1 MSADGFLDRESTK
14 EILAAP
20 ESRGWPFYGFLKVVI
35 QRQQV
40 AAATP
45 SVANQSTDPIETFKR
60 LNAEQQRSFLTALLK
75 QLSGGKRYVF
85 HNRPKPYWWP
95 DSVDHSGVNVLKEPE
110 REELYKHLVDL
121 LSSESV
127 PEVTFEKFQ
136 KAVDQLRQT
145 PPPPHGRPPP
155 PYTQQYG
162 MPPPPL
168 AVDPAASP
176 WSTSASTFSQQ
187 YTMPPPPPV
196 GNPAAAPWSTSAATY
211 SQQYGMP
218 PPPPACNPAAAP
230 WSTSAATYS
239 QQYGMPQP
247 PPAGN
252 PAAAPRSTSDA
263 TYSQQYGMPP
273 PPPAGNPAAPPRST
287 SDATFSQQYTMP
299 PPLPACNP
307 AAAPWSTSA
316 ATYSQQ
322 YGMPPPPPAGNPAA
336 APRSTSDAT
345 FSQQYGMPP
354 PPPAGNPAASPQS
367 TSVATLPQQYTMPP
381 PPPAGNPA
389 AAPRST
395 SAATLP
401 QQYTMPPPPP
411 AGNPAAAPSKVASL
425 PSKRAASNDTVKTK
439 APGRRQSQMYGFAHQ
454 TGPML
459 NYAALNPPSIDDP
472 CMTCGRRSGTAL
484 MLVCDRCNKC
494 YHTFCLSM
502 LPYPPPGD
510 WICSRCVEAK
520 RNPVTSSPTD
530 KPKYNQDSAQLAP
543 VPEDAELEDDL
554 PLAQLAPPF
563 RSKSTPVSANGT
575 RPPYVSPDDESP
587 ADEPDVEAEWMRV
600 MQPNVWRDTYTSTG
614 SKKYGPEDVI
624 VHYKPNPR
632 VEIVLTRDKLQNSM
646 APLACVADEVI
657 DLFTGLLQANADE
670 GLTGQDVLVV
680 PVFIPPPKGDTAEKP
695 CGHWV
700 CAVIDVQGKSITA
713 DRSEITA
720 NLLRWIDDATT
731 RFGNRINQAEWT
743 QHTPPN
749 VVQQGNDKDCGIFTM
764 LFAYLVGR
772 RIAVPGRGASI
783 DVTTLRKYFL
793 YMLVTKVV
801 DLPPLRSKLH

>member
-1 MSADGFLDRESTK
+1 MRKLSSLSGSARLSPASITGGIIGIVIIIVATALVTSKVLARPNADGASGSAVMQRQPAATDVQTTTDGVMNNEDGVRADMEPPDREREELSEQISK
-14 EILAAP
+14 LE
-20 ESRGWPFYGFLKVVI
+20 
-35 QRQQV
+35 
-40 AAATP
+40 
-45 SVANQSTDPIETFKR
+45 DPIETFKR
-60 LNAEQQRSFLTALLK
+60 LNAEQQRSLLTALLK

-155 PYTQQYG
+155 PYSQQYG

-411 AGNPAAAPSKVASL
+411 AGNPAAAPSK
-425 PSKRAASNDTVKTK
+425 
-439 APGRRQSQMYGFAHQ
+439 
-454 TGPML
+454 
-459 NYAALNPPSIDDP
+459 
-472 CMTCGRRSGTAL
+472 
-484 MLVCDRCNKC
+484 
-494 YHTFCLSM
+494 
-502 LPYPPPGD
+502 
-510 WICSRCVEAK
+510 
-520 RNPVTSSPTD
+520 
-530 KPKYNQDSAQLAP
+530 
-543 VPEDAELEDDL
+543 
-554 PLAQLAPPF
+554 
-563 RSKSTPVSANGT
+563 STPVSANGT

-632 VEIVLTRDKLQNSM
+632 VEVVLTRDKLQNSM

-700 CAVIDVQGKSITA
+700 CAVIDVQGKSITVYDSFHA

-801 DLPPLRSKLH
+801 DLPPLCSKLH